1 MRLPL
6 RGKISSR
13 FRKREPHLRRLQ
25 ITACGHIRRQYIRR
39 TSGTPC
45 RPLGPSRLSPQNS
58 QQLRC
63 RTATR
68 DRQTVRARRRA
79 FRSELSCAGHP
90 AKHRC
95 QTAVRPRHTGQIQ
108 GLSDLIVQPK
118 VHGRMGGWF
127 HRLGDDICIQDDHL
141 NLIGSAGDLSRT
153 SSNTA
158 KSSLVSPS
166 RLPTP
171 AKASPMRTR
180 CSGLTALSRMSR
192 TSASVLRPC
201 IAARTR
207 KARCTS
213 SGTFRTVR
221 MALGVPLLR
230 EGSPIGV
237 LALSRSTVRPVTGKQ
252 VELASTFAD
261 PGSDRDRKR
270 TFVPGGAGKNR
281 GAVAITQGSED
292 GAG

>member
-6 RGKISSR
+6 SGKISSR

-68 DRQTVRARRRA
+68 DRQTVRAPRRA

-118 VHGRMGGWF
+118 VARPDGG
-127 HRLGDDICIQDDHL
+127 
-141 NLIGSAGDLSRT
+141 
-153 SSNTA
+153 
-158 KSSLVSPS
+158 LVSSPRRRHLYPRRSFKPHWLCRRLVTHLIKHCEIIIGQSQPPADPS
-166 RLPTP
+166 QGIPH
-171 AKASPMRTR
+171 AN
-180 CSGLTALSRMSR
+180 
-192 TSASVLRPC
+192 
-201 IAARTR
+201 
-207 KARCTS
+207 
-213 SGTFRTVR
+213 
-221 MALGVPLLR
+221 PLLR
-230 EGSPIGV
+230 PY
-237 LALSRSTVRPVTGKQ
+237 
-252 VELASTFAD
+252 
-261 PGSDRDRKR
+261 R
-270 TFVPGGAGKNR
+270 TFQNVADFRLGAA
-281 GAVAITQGSED
+281 AVHRRPHAQSAMHLIRNIPYCQD
-292 GAG
+292 GARRAALARRKSNRRAGIVPLNGTSRHRETSRAGIDFR